1 MNPPTV
7 TRRCRLVLTALFLL
21 SFCTLTTMAQVVG
34 VPLTIKCPTNFTVW
48 SCNPEVPVQYPPPEV
63 SGGCREQNVVCQ
75 PPSGSVFP
83 LGETVVLCR
92 VVDSCQNIDT
102 CRFIVTVRRD
112 TEPPVIQCPSNRVVR
127 VCPTAAGGCGA
138 AINYPLPGATDN
150 SGSVAVVCNP
160 PSGSFFPCG
169 VNTVTCRAE
178 DRCGNKDECSFTITV
193 EPGQLP
199 GIQCPADLTL
209 FTCSNS
215 AVVVYP
221 APVVNPAGTAVQCF
235 PPSGTSLA
243 LGSHSVTCIASN
255 VCGTAQCSFKVE
267 VRPVP
272 PPSIVCPTNAIGLTV
287 PCGTNCVPV
296 TYPAPVVSNGTL
308 VGCNPPRGTC
318 LPVGI
323 HTITCVATNLCGDRD
338 VCRFEV
344 RIIEGQGQP
353 PRILCPDDIVVTTCS
368 NCVPVLYPAPIVN
381 NGALLKCDPP
391 PGFCFPLGVTT
402 VSCIATNPC
411 DTAECKFTVTVRP
424 VPPPSIVCPT
434 NAIVLTVPCGTNCVP
449 VAYPAPVV
457 SNGTLVGCNPPRGTC
472 LPVGVHT
479 VTCVATNVCGERDTC
494 RFEVRVIEGQG
505 EPPIIRCPQDMVV
518 VACSNECAVVHYPA
532 PIVVN
537 GALVKCDPPPGSCLP
552 PGVHTIRC
560 EASNA
565 CATAECKF
573 TVTVLKDDPNPKLSI
588 KRDGR
593 FVVICWPKTC
603 ACYKLQSTRDLNPP
617 ILWTDVAQTPDD
629 AFDSWCV
636 RLPIDQRHRF
646 FRLIKCD
653 QRTAPI
659 YNVLETGITRGQAAV
674 LAESLGIPPGDLVFD
689 EGMVRF
695 VDPRKFQAVPTR
707 PVQDQG
713 IIDEL
718 RRNSQ
723 GEEEGEMVFEAFDFP
738 AIHRLIPMDGDR
750 AVDVFQRAIRRA
762 GIGPKPEDPATIGPR
777 IEDPLVRHTTLEAL
791 DLDGRPLADN
801 VKLDTHVLYQFDL
814 GGIPLTGPGSN
825 LRASFGPGGDV
836 TSLHVSM
843 RKLQLAGEIPIISI
857 DEAARRCAQRY
868 PNLGGSQRPRL
879 VYHAPEPQ
887 GILIGLLLPA
897 VQKIMPCYE
906 CGGDTPAGGRMVSLL
921 QTIIP
926 ATDDPDL
933 IPTVLLEASAQGNLV
948 NAKATVRGGTPPYTF
963 QWSSSSVD
971 LGGFPADASS
981 IEYEARPR
989 GEEKTDTVRV
999 IVLDANGV
1007 PVSASK
1013 TVEIDGGAVGPLF
1026 TAAVGGVVDYGTERA
1041 VSDMGSGI
1049 QSGFN
1054 SRMSGGG
1061 AFRRFNFT
1069 GLSCWERDFKQSGNG
1084 LDHVY
1089 NDNVDLTF
1097 YIGHGYGGGFTF
1109 ESSQNDGELYYT
1121 DAIGAWGNGDQEWLA
1136 LTSCQVLKD
1145 TYGGKKWYDR
1155 WIPDFDGLHIMLGFE
1170 TNAHDW
1176 SGFGYAFADWMHGKF
1191 GILPPMRVRDAWFLA
1206 KAEQQPAADIAVAIG
1221 VIGPGGCHNMNDYF
1235 HGRGPVGPDIR
1246 KNQVQG
1252 CWRLN
1257 FQ

>member
-1 MNPPTV
+1 MCGIRLRIKTLGAVPVRRGQTGLLREPKNQPHERVHAMNPPIA

-21 SFCTLTTMAQVVG
+21 SFFTSTTMAQVVG
-34 VPLTIKCPTNFTVW
+34 VPLTIKCPTNITVW
-48 SCNPEVPVQYPPPEV
+48 SCNPEVRVQYPPPEV
-63 SGGCREQNVVCQ
+63 SGGCREFNMVCE

-83 LGETVVLCR
+83 LGVTVVTCR
-92 VVDSCQNIDT
+92 VIDSCQNSDT
-102 CRFIVTVRRD
+102 CRFTVTVLRD
-112 TEPPVIQCPSNRVVR
+112 TEPPVIQCPPSRTVQA
-127 VCPTAAGGCGA
+127 CPDAAGGCGTVV
-138 AINYPLPGATDN
+138 NYPAPLATDN

-169 VNTVTCRAE
+169 LNTVTCRAE
-178 DRCGNKDECSFTITV
+178 DRCGNKADCTFIIRV
-193 EPGQLP
+193 EPGQAP

-221 APVVNPAGTAVQCF
+221 APVVNPAGTATVCF
-235 PPSGTSLA
+235 PPSGTSMTV
-243 LGSHSVTCIASN
+243 GSHVVNCYASN
-255 VCGTAQCSFKVE
+255 QCGIVRCAFKVD

-272 PPSIVCPTNAIGLTV
+272 PPTIFCPTNPIVVTV

-308 VGCNPPRGTC
+308 VGCNPP
-318 LPVGI
+318 
-323 HTITCVATNLCGDRD
+323 
-338 VCRFEV
+338 
-344 RIIEGQGQP
+344 QG
-353 PRILCPDDIVVTTCS
+353 
-368 NCVPVLYPAPIVN
+368 A
-381 NGALLKCDPP
+381 
-391 PGFCFPLGVTT
+391 
-402 VSCIATNPC
+402 
-411 DTAECKFTVTVRP
+411 
-424 VPPPSIVCPT
+424 
-434 NAIVLTVPCGTNCVP
+434 
-449 VAYPAPVV
+449 
-457 SNGTLVGCNPPRGTC
+457 C

-479 VTCVATNVCGERDTC
+479 VTCLATNVCGDRDIC

-505 EPPIIRCPQDMVV
+505 LPPIIRCPQDMVV
-518 VACSNECAVVHYPA
+518 VACSNECAVVTYPR
-532 PIVVN
+532 PVVLN
-537 GALVKCDPPPGSCLP
+537 GGEVRCDPPSGSCLP

-560 EASNA
+560 EASNE
-565 CATAECKF
+565 CGTSECKF
-573 TVTVLKDDPNPKLSI
+573 TVTVLKDDPRPKLTI

-593 FVVICWPKTC
+593 FVIICWPKTC
-603 ACYKLQSTRDLNPP
+603 ACYKLQSTRSLNPP

-636 RLPIDQRHRF
+636 RLPIEARHRF

-653 QRTAPI
+653 QQTAPI
-659 YNVLETGITRGQAAV
+659 YSVLETGITRAQAAV
-674 LAESLGIPPGDLVFD
+674 LAESLGIPQGDLMFGD
-689 EGMVRF
+689 GSVRF
-695 VDPRKFQAVPTR
+695 VDPKKFQAVPTR
-707 PVQDQG
+707 PIQDQG
-713 IIDEL
+713 IIEEL

-723 GEEEGEMVFEAFDFP
+723 GEEEGEVAFEAFDFP
-738 AIHRLIPMDGDR
+738 AIHRIVPMDGDK
-750 AVDVFQRAIRRA
+750 AVDVFQRAILRA
-762 GIGPKPEDPATIGPR
+762 GIGPKPEDPATIGPKP
-777 IEDPLVRHTTLEAL
+777 EDPLVRHTTLEAL
-791 DLDGRPLADN
+791 DIDGRPLADN

-814 GGIPLTGPGSN
+814 GGVPLTGPGSN
-825 LRASFGPGGDV
+825 LRVSFGPDGDA

-857 DEAARRCAQRY
+857 DEAARRCAERY

-879 VYHAPEPQ
+879 VYYAPELPS
-887 GILIGLLLPA
+887 LIGLLLPA

-906 CGGDTPAGGRMVSLL
+906 CGGDAPVGGQLVNLL

-933 IPTVLLEASAQGNLV
+933 IPTVLLEAAARGNLV
-948 NAKATVRGGTPPYTF
+948 SAKAIVRGGTPPYTF
-963 QWSSSSVD
+963 QWSSSSAD
-971 LGGFPADASS
+971 LSGFPSDASE

-999 IVLDANGV
+999 IVTDVNGL

-1013 TVEIDGGAVGPLF
+1013 TVEIEGGAVGPMF
-1026 TAAVGGVVDYGTERA
+1026 AAAVGGVVDYGTERA

-1069 GLSCWERDFKQSGNG
+1069 GLSCWERDFLQGGNG
-1084 LDHVY
+1084 VDHLY
-1089 NDNVDLTF
+1089 TDNVDLTF

-1109 ESSQNDGELYYT
+1109 ESNQNDGEVYYT
-1121 DAIGAWGNGDQEWLA
+1121 DAIGDWGNGDMEWLA

-1176 SGFGYAFADWMHGKF
+1176 SGFGYAFADWMHGKLGF
-1191 GILPPMRVRDAWFLA
+1191 LPPMRVRDAWFLA
-1206 KAEQQPAADIAVAIG
+1206 KAEQQPASDIAVAIG